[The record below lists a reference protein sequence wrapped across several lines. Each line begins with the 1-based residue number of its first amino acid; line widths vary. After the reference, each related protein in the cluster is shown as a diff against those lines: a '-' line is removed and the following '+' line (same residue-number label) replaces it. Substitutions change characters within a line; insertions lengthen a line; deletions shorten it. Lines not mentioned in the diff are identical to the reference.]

1 LVACGGDGVI
11 SVAANAF
18 PAKFSDLIRLS
29 LKGDFPKASALLLEL
44 TEGIDLM
51 FAENNPAGVK
61 AFLTTYKVIQNY
73 LRLPVVPV
81 SQPIMEAI
89 EAFAPTVVS

>member
-1 LVACGGDGVI
+1 VI

-18 PAKFSDLIRLS
+18 PAKFSELIRLA
-29 LKGDFPKASALLLEL
+29 LKGDFTKASALLLEL

-51 FAENNPAGVK
+51 FVENNPAGVK
-61 AFLTTYKVIQNY
+61 AFLATYKVIQNY

-81 SQPIMEAI
+81 SQPVLQAI
-89 EAFAPTVVS
+89 ESYAPKV